1 MTDSLLGT
9 TTEYPDKDFHAELV
23 GDGKKFKDDKELAK
37 GKWYADQLLKTYE
50 TQMDQM
56 RVELLKAQEENAAS
70 KKLNE
75 MLDQLQNRSQLPPE
89 TQTLVQDKS
98 PSIDTKQIESLI
110 DNRMQER
117 EESRKHTDNFNYVKT
132 KLTEQYGREYNTVLS
147 KQMTDLG
154 ISEAYLNDMAKTSP
168 KALLKML
175 GIDEN
180 LIVKDPFRIPPRS
193 VLNQSQYKPP
203 QEERTWSWYQ
213 NLKETNPKKWATRE
227 TNVQMHND
235 AIRLG
240 ERFNDGD
247 FDRYE
252 RDFRISY

>member
-1 MTDSLLGT
+1 MTDSLLGQ
-9 TTEYPDKDFHAELV
+9 TEYPDRDFHAELV

-37 GKWYADQLLKTYE
+37 GKWYADEMLKTNNAK
-50 TQMDQM
+50 MDQM
-56 RVELLKAQEENAAS
+56 REELLRLQEENAAS

-75 MLDQLQNRSQLPPE
+75 MLDQWQNRSQLPPE
-89 TQTLVQDKS
+89 TQTLIQDKS
-98 PSIDTKQIESLI
+98 PSIDAKQIESLI

-117 EESRKHTDNFNYVKT
+117 EQSRKHTDNLNYVKT
-132 KLTEQYGREYNTVLS
+132 KLTEQYGRDYNAALS
-147 KQMTDLG
+147 QQMTDLG
-154 ISEAYLNDMAKTSP
+154 ISETYLNDMAKTSP

-175 GIDEN
+175 GIDETPQ
-180 LIVKDPFRIPPRS
+180 VKDPFRAPPRN
-193 VLNQSQYKPP
+193 VMNQSQYKPP

-213 NLKETNPKKWATRE
+213 KLKEENPKKWASRE